1 MKTTINKNIVTFC
14 YLCNRTRKISEI
26 FTTKNCI
33 DVCEDCA
40 RDIHDEFRY
49 ANKVNIKGGK

>member
-1 MKTTINKNIVTFC
+1 M
-14 YLCNRTRKISEI
+14 SEI

-40 RDIHDEFRY
+40 RDIYNEFKEE
-49 ANKVNIKGGK
+49 NK